1 MNIKGEQMNKLT
13 AIITETNLMTI
24 EDQIKSLCQNNIS
37 IIIMLPKEEEDTLKT
52 MLDFIIK
59 KYKKYLSIQIVD
71 FDSKKYRNNV
81 DVQKFGASK
90 STNEYLLFPESDMM
104 YSKKLA
110 SNLEGDLISLKLAYF
125 DGEFAKVSK
134 EVHSLPKSLAEFI
147 KSAGASI
154 EDYLLGNKIISK
166 KIFDKAVSYLGT
178 LEQNYS
184 NDFLRNSQSYDNL
197 CLVTALYTVLSD
209 GAVSDSN
216 EMAYLVTEAEEEQL
230 SSVNLEEELNNLEFQ
245 FITIENIMT
254 QVPDFSESFVNFKD
268 NIISN
273 FLWKLNNHFGNSEVI
288 EKAKIILNNP
298 LIGLGVELEREFE
311 KVKANFV
318 DLDGKNPKDLKAKIY
333 VSMHKPSYIPKNKF
347 LVPIQVGSALAT
359 GEIPNILQDNVGENI
374 SSKNKR
380 YCELTAQ
387 YWAWK
392 NDKDS
397 DYLGF
402 WHYRRYMSF
411 DTGKA
416 KDSTIWGVIPR
427 EKITEK
433 QLKEFAITES
443 DMAEVI
449 DGADL
454 IMPDS
459 WRVIDTVNLEK
470 TGNLKNIS
478 LYEHWNQHLEKSDID
493 TLISVISE
501 KYPEYT
507 RALFEVLYSD
517 TAPFYNMFI
526 MKRELFQEYN
536 EFCFGVLEEIEKQ
549 VDHEKYSVELYRTLG
564 HIGERL
570 VAIFA
575 KHLEISRKEIT
586 ILRLPVVQWSD
597 TRPLPQKIE
606 PKYSI
611 NNIPVVMACN
621 NGYMKYTSVLLQSI
635 LENANSKNNYDISI
649 LHNDI
654 SVETQNRTL
663 KHFNKDNFSV
673 RFVDVSAKI
682 SQYGELKTNAHISV
696 ETYYRFLIPELFVH
710 DKVVYIDCDTVVEED
725 IAKLFEIDIEDNY
738 VGAVRDFDFIAS
750 NYTPERQEVY
760 KKEILNYLNLKSFE
774 DYFQAGVLV
783 LNLQAIRKD
792 FTTEKFINLVQ
803 KRNWIYMD
811 QDILNLCFKNKVFY
825 LPESWNVITLMEK
838 NSVRGQ
844 IIQERLPY
852 QISDS
857 YNKSRKTPNIVHYA
871 GSYKPWYYKES
882 DMAEIFWQYAQN
894 TSYYTELLL
903 EASSP
908 SKEFKLIFTSDANGR
923 ENAGLP
929 FLKLIPEKNTFATT
943 YFVLDVLVLD
953 ANLYQ
958 TKVGTVLI
966 SVNKDVLQSRWLQDD
981 RGIWSNFQFRKLRLD
996 VEVWA
1001 KHNGQWN
1008 GYVIVPKAYETRS
1021 FSLGKI
1027 ETIKENFTSEL
1038 QDMPY

>member
-1 MNIKGEQMNKLT
+1 MTKLT
-13 AIITETNLMTI
+13 AIITDTNLMTI
-24 EDQIKSLCQNNIS
+24 EDQVKSLCQNNLN
-37 IIIMLPKEEEDTLKT
+37 IIIMLPKEDDDTLKT

-59 KYKKYLSIQIVD
+59 KYKKFVPIQIIN
-71 FDSKKYRNNV
+71 FDPDKYKNNV
-81 DVQKFGASK
+81 EVQKLGASLTT
-90 STNEYLLFPESDMM
+90 SDYLLFPESDIV
-104 YSKKLA
+104 YSKKIA
-110 SNLEGDLISLKLAYF
+110 SNLKEDVIFLKVAEF
-125 DGEFAKVSK
+125 DGEFAKVSQK
-134 EVHSLPKSLAEFI
+134 PQSIPQNLEEFLKS
-147 KSAGASI
+147 GGTSI
-154 EDYLLGNKIISK
+154 DNYLLGNKIISK
-166 KIFDKAVSYLGT
+166 KIFDKANSVIELAEANSLT
-178 LEQNYS
+178 K
-184 NDFLRNSQSYDNL
+184 FLRNNLPYDNL
-197 CLVTALYTVLSD
+197 QLVTALYTVISE
-209 GAVSDSN
+209 AVIKESN
-216 EMAYLVTEAEEEQL
+216 QIAYLVEEAEEEQL
-230 SSVNLEEELNNLEFQ
+230 SSLILEEELNNLDAQ
-245 FITIENIMT
+245 FTSIENIINKVQISNEELT
-254 QVPDFSESFVNFKD
+254 NFKD
-268 NIISN
+268 NIIGN
-273 FLWKLNNHFGNSEVI
+273 LLWRLNNHFGNTEVL
-288 EKAKIILNNP
+288 EEAKVILNNP
-298 LIGLGVELEREFE
+298 LIGLGIEHEVNFKE
-311 KVKANFV
+311 VKTDFV
-318 DLDGKNPKDLKAKIY
+318 DLDSKNPSDLKAKIY
-333 VSMHKPSYIPKNKF
+333 VSMHKPSYVPENKF
-347 LVPIQVGSALAT
+347 LVPIQVGSQLAAE
-359 GEIPNILQDNVGENI
+359 EIPNVLHDNVGENI

-392 NDKDS
+392 HDKDS

-402 WHYRRYMSF
+402 WHYRRYMAF

-427 EKITEK
+427 DKITEE
-433 QLKEFAITES
+433 QLKEFAITER
-443 DMAEVI
+443 DMSEVI

-454 IMPDS
+454 IIPES
-459 WRVIDTVNLEK
+459 WRVIDTVNLDK
-470 TGNLKNIS
+470 TGKLKNIS

-501 KYPEYT
+501 KYPKYT

-575 KHLEISRKEIT
+575 KYLEISRKEIT
-586 ILRLPVVQWSD
+586 ILKLPVVQWSD
-597 TRPLPQKIE
+597 TRPLPQKVE
-606 PKYSI
+606 PKYSK
-611 NNIPVVMACN
+611 NNIPIVMACN
-621 NGYMKYTSVLLQSI
+621 DAYMKYTSVLLQSI

-654 SVETQNRTL
+654 SIETQNRAL
-663 KHFNKDNFSV
+663 KNFNKANFSV

-682 SQYGELKTNAHISV
+682 AQYGELKTNAHISV

-710 DKVVYIDCDTVVEED
+710 DKVIYIDCDTVVEND
-725 IAKLFEIDIEDNY
+725 IANLYEIDIENNY

-774 DYFQAGVLV
+774 NYFQAGVLV
-783 LNLQAIRKD
+783 LNLQEIRKN
-792 FTTEKFINLVQ
+792 FKTEEFINLVQ

-811 QDILNLCFKNKVFY
+811 QDILNLCFKNKVYY

-852 QISDS
+852 QLSDD
-857 YNKSRKTPNIVHYA
+857 YNKSREAPNVVHFA

-903 EASSP
+903 EASNP
-908 SKEFKLIFTSDANGR
+908 SKELKLIFTSDAKGR

-953 ANLYQ
+953 ANLDQ

-966 SVNKDVLQSRWLQDD
+966 SVNKETMQTRWLQDD
-981 RGIWSNFQFRKLRLD
+981 RGIWSNFQFRKLGSN

>member
-1 MNIKGEQMNKLT
+1 MTKLT
-13 AIITETNLMTI
+13 AIITDTNLMTI
-24 EDQIKSLCQNNIS
+24 EDQIKSLCQNSLN
-37 IIIMLPKEEEDTLKT
+37 IIIMLPKEDDDTLKI

-59 KYKKYLSIQIVD
+59 KYKKFVPIQIVN
-71 FDSKKYRNNV
+71 FDPDKYKNNV
-81 DVQKFGASK
+81 EVQKLGASLAT
-90 STNEYLLFPESDMM
+90 SDYLLFPESDMV
-104 YSKKLA
+104 YSKKIA
-110 SNLEGDLISLKLAYF
+110 SNLKEDVILLKVAEF
-125 DGEFAKVSK
+125 DGEFAKVSQK
-134 EVHSLPKSLAEFI
+134 AQSIPQNLEEFLKS
-147 KSAGASI
+147 GGTSI
-154 EDYLLGNKIISK
+154 DNYLLGNKIISK
-166 KIFDKAVSYLGT
+166 KIFDKAISVIELVEANSLT
-178 LEQNYS
+178 E
-184 NDFLRNSQSYDNL
+184 FLRNNLPYDNL
-197 CLVTALYTVLSD
+197 QLVTALYTVISE
-209 GAVSDSN
+209 AVIKESN
-216 EMAYLVTEAEEEQL
+216 QIAYLVEEAEEEQL
-230 SSVNLEEELNNLEFQ
+230 SSLILEEELNNLDAQ
-245 FITIENIMT
+245 FTSIENIIKKV
-254 QVPDFSESFVNFKD
+254 QISSEEFTNFKD
-268 NIISN
+268 NIIGS
-273 FLWKLNNHFGNSEVI
+273 FLWKLNNHFGDVEVF
-288 EKAKIILNNP
+288 EKAKAILNNP
-298 LIGLGVELEREFE
+298 LIGLGIEHEGEFK
-311 KVKANFV
+311 KVKADFV
-318 DLDGKNPKDLKAKIY
+318 TLDDKNLNDLKAKIY
-333 VSMHKPSYIPKNKF
+333 VSMHKPSYVPENKF
-347 LVPIQVGSALAT
+347 LVPIQVGSDLAVE
-359 GEIPNILQDNVGENI
+359 EIPNVLYDNVGENI
-374 SSKNKR
+374 SAKNKR

-402 WHYRRYMSF
+402 WHYRRYMAF

-427 EKITEK
+427 EKITNE
-433 QLKEFAITES
+433 QLKEFAITEK

-454 IMPDS
+454 IIPDS

-470 TGNLKNIS
+470 TGKLKNIS

-575 KHLEISRKEIT
+575 KYLEISRKEIT
-586 ILRLPVVQWSD
+586 ILKLPVVQWSD
-597 TRPLPQKIE
+597 TRPLPQKVE
-606 PKYSI
+606 PKYSK
-611 NNIPVVMACN
+611 NNVPIVMACN
-621 NGYMKYTSVLLQSI
+621 DSYMKYTSVLLQSI
-635 LENANSKNNYDISI
+635 LDNANSNNNYDISI

-654 SVETQNRTL
+654 SIETQNRAL
-663 KHFNKDNFSV
+663 KHFNKANFSV

-682 SQYGELKTNAHISV
+682 AQYGELKTNAHISV
-696 ETYYRFLIPELFVH
+696 ETYYRFLIPELFVY
-710 DKVVYIDCDTVVEED
+710 DKVIYIDCDTVVEKD
-725 IAKLFEIDIEDNY
+725 IAKLYEIDIEDNY

-750 NYTPERQEVY
+750 NYTPERQEIY
-760 KKEILNYLNLKSFE
+760 KKEILNYLGLKSFE

-783 LNLQAIRKD
+783 LNLKAIRKD
-792 FTTEKFINLVQ
+792 FKTEEFINLVQ

-811 QDILNLCFKNKVFY
+811 QDILNLCFKSKVFY

-852 QISDS
+852 QISES
-857 YNKSRKTPNIVHYA
+857 YNKSRKTPNVVHYA

-882 DMAEIFWQYAQN
+882 DMAEIFWKYAQN
-894 TSYYTELLL
+894 TDYYTELLL

-908 SKEFKLIFTSDANGR
+908 SKEFKLIFTSDAKGR

-953 ANLYQ
+953 ANLDQ
-958 TKVGTVLI
+958 TKVGTVLV
-966 SVNKDVLQSRWLQDD
+966 SANKEVLQTRWLHDD
-981 RGIWSNFQFRKLRLD
+981 RGIWSNFQFRKVGLNI
-996 VEVWA
+996 EMWA
-1001 KHNGQWN
+1001 RYNGQWN